1 MNFSDLLQQGAASA
15 WFFFP
20 TAILLGALHGLE
32 PGHSKTMMAAFI
44 VAVRGTV
51 GQAILLALAATISHT
66 AIVWAVAIL
75 ALTYGDQ
82 WGAETTEPYFQ
93 IASAVIIIGIAAGM
107 ALRTW
112 GDQRRQKLPLHLHER
127 DQGPGLDH
135 AHGHDHTHDHG
146 HSHPH
151 GQRHAHE
158 HGLGHAHS
166 YGHLHTYAH
175 PQHDDAHSRAHAS
188 ELERRFGGRT
198 ATTGQ
203 VILFGLTGGLI
214 PCPGAVTVA
223 FLCLQVQRFSLG
235 IVLVICFSIGLAL
248 TLVASGI
255 VASFGMRH
263 VSRRWSGLDAFIR
276 RLPYLSSA
284 IVICVGLYV
293 GYMGIAG

>member
-66 AIVWAVAIL
+66 AIVWVIAIL
-75 ALTYGDQ
+75 ALTYGSQ

-93 IASAVIIIGIAAGM
+93 LVSAAIIIGVAGWM
-107 ALRTW
+107 ALRAW
-112 GDQRRQKLPLHLHER
+112 SDQRRGRWAAASGHSHAVAHAHAHAHE
-127 DQGPGLDH
+127 
-135 AHGHDHTHDHG
+135 HGHDHTHTHG
-146 HSHPH
+146 ND
-151 GQRHAHE
+151 GRR
-158 HGLGHAHS
+158 
-166 YGHLHTYAH
+166 H
-175 PQHDDAHSRAHAS
+175 PQHNGGARDLDAHARAHAS
-188 ELERRFGGRT
+188 ELERRFAGRT

-203 VILFGLTGGLI
+203 VILFGLTGGLL

-223 FLCLQVQRFSLG
+223 LLCLQVQRYSLG
-235 IVLVICFSIGLAL
+235 VVLVICFSVGLAL

-255 VASFGMRH
+255 VASLGMRRA
-263 VSRRWSGLDAFIR
+263 VKRWPGLDGVLRKLPFISCA
-276 RLPYLSSA
+276 LVA
-284 IVICVGLYV
+284 AAGIYV
-293 GYMGIAG
+293 GYEGLSRILG

>member
-51 GQAILLALAATISHT
+51 GQAILLALAATLSHT
-66 AIVWAVAIL
+66 AIVWIVAIL
-75 ALTYGDQ
+75 ALTYGSQ

-93 IASAVIIIGIAAGM
+93 LASAAIIIGIAGWM
-107 ALRTW
+107 ALRAW
-112 GDQRRQKLPLHLHER
+112 SELRRDRPAAASGRAHALA
-127 DQGPGLDH
+127 H
-135 AHGHDHTHDHG
+135 AHPQGHSHGHHHADPHAHDHTHG
-146 HSHPH
+146 HSHMH
-151 GQRHAHE
+151 GGHRHAH
-158 HGLGHAHS
+158 HGGDAGAS
-166 YGHLHTYAH
+166 
-175 PQHDDAHSRAHAS
+175 DAHARAHAS
-188 ELERRFGGRT
+188 EMERRFGGRT

-203 VILFGLTGGLI
+203 VILFGLTGGLL

-223 FLCLQVQRFSLG
+223 LLCLQVERYSLG

-255 VASFGMRH
+255 VASLGMRH
-263 VSRRWSGLDAFIR
+263 ASRRWHRLDGILR
-276 RLPYLSSA
+276 KLPFLSCA
-284 IVICVGLYV
+284 LVAAVGLYV
-293 GYMGIAG
+293 GYEGLNRIAG